1 MRQKI
6 EKLLKKFTWVDW
18 LLVGLLGAGLI
29 YLSLFSLALWQRPKQ
44 SVEYL
49 AAGDGS
55 DQNGNNVEV
64 WVDIS
69 GAVVSPGVYQ
79 LVNGDR
85 IKDALV
91 AAGGLTG
98 LADRDFVAT
107 TINLAAKVK
116 DGDKIYVPAA
126 AGEVA
131 GAATG
136 RVNLNKATTNEL
148 MSLDGIG
155 TARAQAIIDSRPYAA
170 VADLVAKKVI
180 SQAIFEKIK
189 DKIAVY

>member
-1 MRQKI
+1 M
-6 EKLLKKFTWVDW
+6 
-18 LLVGLLGAGLI
+18 
-29 YLSLFSLALWQRPKQ
+29 
-44 SVEYL
+44 EYL

-55 DQNGNNVEV
+55 DRNSNKVEV

-79 LVNGDR
+79 LVSGDR
-85 IKDALV
+85 VKDALV

-107 TINLAAKVK
+107 TINLAAKVA

-126 AGEVA
+126 GGEVA
-131 GAATG
+131 GAAAG
-136 RVNLNKATTNEL
+136 RVNLNKATTAEL
-148 MSLDGIG
+148 ESLTGIG
-155 TARAQAIIDSRPYAA
+155 AVRAQAIIDSRPYAA

-180 SQAIFEKIK
+180 NQAIFEKIK